1 MSRSTVPPP
10 TSISSISC
18 ISYPWRGPLHLH
30 HHLGTT
36 RDHHHIHLSSTQILI
51 CGTPRR
57 CKHFDIHS
65 RLRIWFARP
74 TLRPVI
80 RSLRHIHHTC
90 HDDQT
95 PRYASVSHSSP
106 SRLRFRHD
114 FIFAF
119 RSAVHHYAATTTVF
133 GVASAPL
140 IIVHYIIIHRCSF
153 VIRIHTHPSL
163 QYVHCLLLLL
173 SHSATLDLA
182 SVFDSE

>member
-36 RDHHHIHLSSTQILI
+36 RDHIHLSSTQILI